1 MFVYSP
7 YEDKAEHQSSRCGHR
22 TQLGAVASPAV
33 DIVVG
38 LLIAVALGVLWVV
51 LMRRSAGRRR
61 LLRAPKDVT
70 RVLDRYRKGDWAET
84 VAEAPGLLARPSD
97 GGDETWRPALELAL
111 GHSLVEVDRFED
123 AIPHLERGLLL
134 QSAVRRAQGR
144 GDAPDAG
151 EAKLRHVLGF
161 AYAQTGRT
169 AQARREYRRVLDIP
183 GLDPAVRVRVEA
195 SLDALR

>member
-1 MFVYSP
+1 M
-7 YEDKAEHQSSRCGHR
+7 
-22 TQLGAVASPAV
+22 

-61 LLRAPKDVT
+61 LLSAPRDVT

-111 GHSLVEVDRFED
+111 GHSLVEVDRFEE
-123 AIPHLERGLLL
+123 AVPHLERGLLL

-161 AYAQTGRT
+161 AYARTGRT